1 MKFSLCVPLSG
12 LELLKPCDCRSSSYT
27 SMGGEKEAYFE
38 NLKGMF
44 DNRKFINGA
53 RLD

>member
-1 MKFSLCVPLSG
+1 MKFSLCIPLSG

-27 SMGGEKEAYFE
+27 SIGEKEAYFE

-53 RLD
+53 GLN